1 MNEEEIIFNKLHDSF
16 KNSALNKK
24 KPSVIECAEFI
35 NVNKEKISE
44 LINKP
49 NSDFPYFNVGA
60 K

>member
-16 KNSALNKK
+16 KNFALNKK
-24 KPSVIECAEFI
+24 KPVVIECEEFI
-35 NVNKEKISE
+35 NSNKEKISE

>member
-1 MNEEEIIFNKLHDSF
+1 VNEEEIIFNKFHDSF

-24 KPSVIECAEFI
+24 KPAIMECAEFI
-35 NVNKEKISE
+35 NVSKEKISE